1 MSDKNTKKT
10 KTKNDIA
17 WEALF
22 EKYSILEKINEIG
35 YFEIESNS
43 INEFRESRLMAK
55 FDHSG
60 TLPKI
65 FKEHKLSILPISRK
79 KYIIGRFDTYLKVDY
94 DPSLEPTPV
103 DFPSSIESIDYCNLF
118 SESAALSCAFN
129 IDIIDDLINS
139 DGEIFKQTVYGRMST
154 GKFNFFIKDR
164 VDNKQYQIEVDNS
177 QCEIDAGFESENYF
191 VLVEAKLYDVDNF
204 LIRQLYYPYQLWSN
218 KIRTKQ
224 VIPVLMTYS
233 NSSNI
238 FSFFIYKFENLL
250 DYNSIRLV
258 EQKNYVIAPEIITH
272 DDVSEIFKS
281 ITIAPEPKNI
291 PFPQA
296 NTFAR
301 IIDLLTILLNKE
313 LTKEEITANYQFNQR
328 QTNYYTNAARYL
340 GFVEKSEDRNTKEIN
355 FKLTDE
361 TTDYLKKRH
370 KIKILYFIR
379 KILQYEVFYKT
390 FESTLSNGEIPDKN
404 ELIKIILSCNSNLS
418 NTTADRR
425 SSTVRRW
432 IEWILSMISDE

>member
-1 MSDKNTKKT
+1 MNNKNIK

-22 EKYSILEKINEIG
+22 EKYSILEKIDQMG
-35 YFEIESNS
+35 YFEIDSNS

-55 FDHSG
+55 FDHYD

-65 FKEHKLSILPISRK
+65 LEQNKLSILPVSRK
-79 KYIIGRFDTYLKVDY
+79 KYIIGRFDTYLNVNY
-94 DPSLEPTPV
+94 DASLEPTPV

-129 IDIIDDLINS
+129 IDIIDNLINS
-139 DGEIFKQTVYGRMST
+139 DGEVFKQTVYGRMST
-154 GKFNFFIKDR
+154 GKFNFFIKDK
-164 VDNKQYQIEVDNS
+164 VDNKQHQIEVDNS

-204 LIRQLYYPYQLWSN
+204 LIRQLYYPYQLWFN
-218 KIRTKQ
+218 KIRRKQ

-250 DYNSIRLV
+250 DYNSIKLV

-313 LTKEEITANYQFNQR
+313 LTKEEITANYQFDQR
-328 QTNYYTNAARYL
+328 QTDYYTNAARYL

>member
-1 MSDKNTKKT
+1 
-10 KTKNDIA
+10 
-17 WEALF
+17 
-22 EKYSILEKINEIG
+22 
-35 YFEIESNS
+35 
-43 INEFRESRLMAK
+43 
-55 FDHSG
+55 
-60 TLPKI
+60 
-65 FKEHKLSILPISRK
+65 
-79 KYIIGRFDTYLKVDY
+79 
-94 DPSLEPTPV
+94 
-103 DFPSSIESIDYCNLF
+103 
-118 SESAALSCAFN
+118 
-129 IDIIDDLINS
+129 
-139 DGEIFKQTVYGRMST
+139 
-154 GKFNFFIKDR
+154 
-164 VDNKQYQIEVDNS
+164 
-177 QCEIDAGFESENYF
+177 
-191 VLVEAKLYDVDNF
+191 
-204 LIRQLYYPYQLWSN
+204 
-218 KIRTKQ
+218 
-224 VIPVLMTYS
+224 MTYS

-250 DYNSIRLV
+250 DYNSIKLV

-281 ITIAPEPKNI
+281 ITIAPEPTNI
-291 PFPQA
+291 TLPQA

-328 QTNYYTNAARYL
+328 QTNYYTDAARYL
-340 GFVEKSEDRNTKEIN
+340 GFVEKYQDRNTKEIN

-404 ELIKIILSCNSNLS
+404 EIIKIILSCNSNLS
-418 NTTADRR
+418 NKTADRR